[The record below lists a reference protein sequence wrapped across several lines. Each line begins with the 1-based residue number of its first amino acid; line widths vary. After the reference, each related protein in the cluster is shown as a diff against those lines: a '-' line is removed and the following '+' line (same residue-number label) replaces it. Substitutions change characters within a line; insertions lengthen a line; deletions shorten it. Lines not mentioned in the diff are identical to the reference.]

1 LRLADYVN
9 AAVHD
14 RCADRCRNDK
24 NGEKKP
30 ETSGVSTTLAE
41 GVLNADNLT
50 LSNQGL
56 SMTISPVTLSTEA
69 QAKIAKVTE
78 VPALDDD
85 NGIKPEVYDFSLA
98 GADKLAGVIELMIP
112 LKLADGAQPARP
124 T

>member
-1 LRLADYVN
+1 
-9 AAVHD
+9 
-14 RCADRCRNDK
+14 
-24 NGEKKP
+24 
-30 ETSGVSTTLAE
+30 
-41 GVLNADNLT
+41 
-50 LSNQGL
+50 
-56 SMTISPVTLSTEA
+56 MTISPVTLSTEA